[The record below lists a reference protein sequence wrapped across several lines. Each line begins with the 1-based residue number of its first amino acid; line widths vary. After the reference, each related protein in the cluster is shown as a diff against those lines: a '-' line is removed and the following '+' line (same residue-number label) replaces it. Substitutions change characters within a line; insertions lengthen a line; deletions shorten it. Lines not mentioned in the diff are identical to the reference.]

1 MTVSAYDDAGTGP
14 TSDNRIQQTEQAGQL
29 VYSLLVHLSHD
40 VFLEPGV
47 VSNLISNGSDSDQI
61 IITWNQPS
69 NSNDIIIMYGIRYR
83 KSDNSDLFV
92 YANGITDT
100 QYIIS
105 GITRFVKYIIGVR
118 AYTIAGP
125 GEWIVRS
132 LKFVTRY
139 IWPVYTEL
147 LLMCDYNTGIG
158 ELIVEV
164 LNNIVAINWT
174 LLNYTELTSY
184 VLEYKQTNEQTF
196 ETILFPV
203 SVLSTGSLKI
213 QHGIE
218 YVFQVY
224 GVFMVN
230 SVEYESEK
238 SHPAIVMIAM
248 DSSSTINSTTSLIS
262 SSNDSQTGSID
273 LVAGASVLSII
284 EYYCYYLLLLLL

>member
-1 MTVSAYDDAGTGP
+1 M
-14 TSDNRIQQTEQAGQL
+14 
-29 VYSLLVHLSHD
+29 
-40 VFLEPGV
+40 
-47 VSNLISNGSDSDQI
+47 
-61 IITWNQPS
+61 
-69 NSNDIIIMYGIRYR
+69 
-83 KSDNSDLFV
+83 
-92 YANGITDT
+92 
-100 QYIIS
+100 
-105 GITRFVKYIIGVR
+105 
-118 AYTIAGP
+118 
-125 GEWIVRS
+125 
-132 LKFVTRY
+132 
-139 IWPVYTEL
+139 YTEL